1 MKRNMQV
8 VLDQIDLL
16 ASLNHPNLLEFI
28 GVTLSVDICDGHLFY
43 YVLRNAVILQLTLL
57 NTHQNVVYFI
67 QKMRLSEDSSRYVA
81 RPSIFT
87 HKILFMENY
96 LVTQFW

>member
-28 GVTLSVDICDGHLFY
+28 GVTLSQDICEGHLFY
-43 YVLRNAVILQLTLL
+43 YALTNAVIL
-57 NTHQNVVYFI
+57 
-67 QKMRLSEDSSRYVA
+67 
-81 RPSIFT
+81 
-87 HKILFMENY
+87 
-96 LVTQFW
+96 